1 MRSAL
6 SPNAFRTVNIIV
18 DNLRVGDVECALL
31 CLSRQA
37 EFSSV
42 IVMQRNAVCFPQEL
56 HGHRPTFIDWSI
68 SMPQELRLQ
77 GKKALVTGSDT
88 GIGHEIGLEFG
99 RQGADVVFHYV
110 QSDSRVKAAV
120 DEVKAQGRRS
130 AAFQA
135 DFDNLEQV
143 TRLAD
148 QANEFLGGID
158 CLVNNAGVTM
168 NRPFL
173 KVTPEQFD
181 KLFNINFRGQY
192 FLTQRVVE
200 SMLQAGGGVICN
212 MSSVHG
218 LQGVP
223 EHSVYAATKG
233 AIIAYT
239 RSLATELAYRG
250 IRVNAIAPGWITVE
264 NYFKCIPG
272 FTREIAAE
280 AGYKAIPVA
289 RCGEPRDIAKLAAFL
304 CSDDASFIVGQ
315 TIVADGGTTA
325 LMSLVSDFR
334 KESTNTFGKGYIP
347 GI

>member
-1 MRSAL
+1 M
-6 SPNAFRTVNIIV
+6 T
-18 DNLRVGDVECALL
+18 
-31 CLSRQA
+31 
-37 EFSSV
+37 
-42 IVMQRNAVCFPQEL
+42 
-56 HGHRPTFIDWSI
+56 
-68 SMPQELRLQ
+68 QELRLH

-88 GIGHEIGLEFG
+88 GIGHEIALEFA

-110 QSDSRVKAAV
+110 QTDAGVTAAV
-120 DEVKAQGRRS
+120 EEIKAMGRKA

-135 DFDNLEQV
+135 DFDVLEEV
-143 TRLAD
+143 IRLAD
-148 QANEFLGGID
+148 QANEFLGGVN

-192 FLTQRVVE
+192 FLTQRIVE
-200 SMLQAGGGVICN
+200 GMLQRGGGVICN

-223 EHSVYAATKG
+223 DHSVYAATKG
-233 AIIAYT
+233 AILAYT
-239 RSLATELAYRG
+239 RSLAMELAYKG

-272 FTREIAAE
+272 FTEEMAAE

-289 RCGEPRDIAKLAAFL
+289 RCGEPLDIARLAAFL
-304 CSDDASFIVGQ
+304 CSDDASYIVGQ

-325 LMSLVSDFR
+325 LMSLAADFR
-334 KESTNTFGKGYIP
+334 QESKNTFGKGYIP

>member
-1 MRSAL
+1 
-6 SPNAFRTVNIIV
+6 
-18 DNLRVGDVECALL
+18 
-31 CLSRQA
+31 
-37 EFSSV
+37 
-42 IVMQRNAVCFPQEL
+42 
-56 HGHRPTFIDWSI
+56 
-68 SMPQELRLQ
+68 MPQALRLQ

-88 GIGHEIGLEFG
+88 GIGHEIALEFA

-110 QSDSRVKAAV
+110 QSDSGVRAAV
-120 DEVKAQGRRS
+120 EEAKSLGRKS

-135 DFDNLEQV
+135 DFDVLDEV

-148 QANEFLGGID
+148 QASEFLGGIN

-173 KVTPEQFD
+173 KVKPEQFD
-181 KLFNINFRGQY
+181 KLFNINFRGPY
-192 FLTQRVVE
+192 FLTQRLVE
-200 SMLQAGGGVICN
+200 GMPQQGGGVICN

-239 RSLATELAYRG
+239 RSLAVELAYKG
-250 IRVNAIAPGWITVE
+250 IRVNAIAPGWVTVE

-272 FTREIAAE
+272 FTKEIAAE
-280 AGYKAIPVA
+280 VGHKSIPVA
-289 RCGEPRDIAKLAAFL
+289 RCGEPSDIARLAAFL
-304 CSDDASFIVGQ
+304 CSDDASYIVGQ

-334 KESTNTFGKGYIP
+334 QASTNTFGKGYIP
-347 GI
+347 GV